1 MTRSLRNNTYLPDKI
16 ALVMLTALAGLESR
30 GSWPQKAKGR
40 RGHRRQHQETGRKE
54 GRGGIRRRRRRRRS
68 RQDEE
73 RRDNRRRGRRRQQ
86 EIAAG

>member
-1 MTRSLRNNTYLPDKI
+1 MTRWLSENACLPDEI
-16 ALVMLTALAGLESR
+16 ALVMLTALPGVESR

-40 RGHRRQHQETGRKE
+40 RGNRRQHKETGRKE
-54 GRGGIRRRRRRRRS
+54 GRGGIRRRRRRS
-68 RQDEE
+68 REHEE

>member
-1 MTRSLRNNTYLPDKI
+1 MTHWLRENACLPHEI

-40 RGHRRQHQETGRKE
+40 RGNRRQHEETGWKE
-54 GRGGIRRRRRRRRS
+54 GRGGIRRRRRS
-68 RQDEE
+68 REDEE
-73 RRDNRRRGRRRQQ
+73 SRENRRRGRRRQQ